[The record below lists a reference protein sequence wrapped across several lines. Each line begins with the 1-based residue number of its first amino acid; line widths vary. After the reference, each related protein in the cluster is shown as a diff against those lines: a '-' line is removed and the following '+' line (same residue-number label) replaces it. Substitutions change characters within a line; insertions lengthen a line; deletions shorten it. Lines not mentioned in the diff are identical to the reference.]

1 MYKLV
6 FAPQA
11 IEDLSILKKSEPA
24 AFKKA
29 GKLLVELQER
39 PKTGTGK
46 PEPLS
51 GDRVGQWSRR
61 ISQKHRLVYEIEE
74 AVVKVDVLSAYGH
87 YEDKKFGHFLS
98 PFPSIISP
106 HRLRCKTSENQFI
119 R

>member
-29 GKLLVELQER
+29 GKLLVELQEH

-51 GDRVGQWSRR
+51 GEWSRR

-74 AVVKVDVLSAYGH
+74 TVVKVDVLSSYGH
-87 YEDKKFGHFLS
+87 YEDK
-98 PFPSIISP
+98 
-106 HRLRCKTSENQFI
+106 
-119 R
+119 